1 MTDER
6 FTSLGG
12 YDRRHAVP
20 VIVVVS
26 LQASQIVILAVDDA
40 LVISMAR
47 ATACVV
53 ALLVM
58 GACALATAQDK
69 NHAHAGVG
77 ARAKQADTQGLSLSA
92 FLHAETSSL
101 VCANP
106 RTGACRENGGADDD
120 CCATAGNGD
129 CAPGYTF
136 AGQIHLSQTATT
148 DVDGFYRGMDGTCY
162 EGNTCCVPDVL
173 WPKIAGPSKTCLNPV
188 KIRRRKPQAEG
199 NRFAVLVVFVT
210 LNQDIEVTI
219 LFAKIALQITC
230 TSSLAVSMGPNDCRT
245 GRITRHA
252 PILRDR
258 EAVVVVV
265 VVAVAVVEAIS
276 NNSNMGNSSSSSS
289 SSNRP
294 IMGRQDLQQMCKILS
309 KILSSYF
316 QLLHNSRSF
325 SLKRICLF

>member
-58 GACALATAQDK
+58 GACALATAQDQI
-69 NHAHAGVG
+69 HAHAGVG
-77 ARAKQADTQGLSLSA
+77 AGKVADGQGLRKLEDTTGKSQQPRADGAPMNLRQE
-92 FLHAETSSL
+92 HETSSL

-120 CCATAGNGD
+120 CCATAGNGG

-162 EGNTCCVPDVL
+162 EGNTCCVPDGEINSL
-173 WPKIAGPSKTCLNPV
+173 SLSLSLS
-188 KIRRRKPQAEG
+188 
-199 NRFAVLVVFVT
+199 LV
-210 LNQDIEVTI
+210 
-219 LFAKIALQITC
+219 
-230 TSSLAVSMGPNDCRT
+230 
-245 GRITRHA
+245 
-252 PILRDR
+252 
-258 EAVVVVV
+258 
-265 VVAVAVVEAIS
+265 
-276 NNSNMGNSSSSSS
+276 
-289 SSNRP
+289 
-294 IMGRQDLQQMCKILS
+294 
-309 KILSSYF
+309 
-316 QLLHNSRSF
+316 F
-325 SLKRICLF
+325 SLTSLSHEVFARVPTYALLSFYRKLTHTI